1 MVKTKFY
8 DALKILV
15 AREKIVEL
23 SVGNMQCLIL
33 FVLLSETVYIPLIGD
48 IYYQVIFSVLASDC
62 RANNTILKVE

>member
-23 SVGNMQCLIL
+23 SVANMQCVIP
-33 FVLLSETVYIPLIGD
+33 FVLLFETVYIPLIGD
-48 IYYQVIFSVLASDC
+48 IYY
-62 RANNTILKVE
+62 